1 MNDIQENAGTKYA
14 TIIGPIP
21 ILLTAFSA
29 YSYFRGLIIRRTD
42 NSVVFFTTLLLS
54 SLVVTSSFYSFNNPS
69 FLWLSF
75 SQTLTAM
82 VAYALLKIAIA
93 RGENEPALLTKSRS
107 TPAALARL
115 ALVSSAAVVGLNAA
129 APFLAR
135 PCTRPKCASF
145 EGLFGALDGGFQ
157 PYYLLNF
164 FCGMLLI
171 GVCLS
176 VRHILKSF

>member
-1 MNDIQENAGTKYA
+1 ML

-29 YSYFRGLIIRRTD
+29 YSYFRGLLIRRTN
-42 NSVVFFTTLLLS
+42 NSVVFYTTLLLS
-54 SLVVTSSFYSFNNPS
+54 ALVVTSSFYSFNAPS
-69 FLWLSF
+69 FLRLLLSQ
-75 SQTLTAM
+75 SLTAM
-82 VAYALLKIAIA
+82 FAYALLKIAIA

-115 ALVSSAAVVGLNAA
+115 ALASSATVMGINAA

-135 PCTRPKCASF
+135 PCTGPRCATF

-171 GVCLS
+171 GIFLS
-176 VRHILKSF
+176 VRHILKSG

>member
-1 MNDIQENAGTKYA
+1 MPERNVL

-21 ILLTAFSA
+21 ILLTALSA
-29 YSYFRGLIIRRTD
+29 YSYGRGLVIRRTN
-42 NSVVFFTTLLLS
+42 NSIVFYTTLLLS
-54 SLVVTSSFYSFNNPS
+54 SLVVTSSLYSFNVPS

-75 SQTLTAM
+75 SQSLTAM
-82 VAYALLKIAIA
+82 FAYALLKIAIA

-115 ALVSSAAVVGLNAA
+115 ALVSFAAVVGLNAA
-129 APFLAR
+129 VPFLAR
-135 PCTRPKCASF
+135 PCTGPRCATF
-145 EGLFGALDGGFQ
+145 EGLFGALNGGFQ

-171 GVCLS
+171 GIFLS
-176 VRHILKSF
+176 VHHILKAR